1 MNFDFDPEKPEDTPR
16 KVAGHLD
23 LLQTL
28 LRDCPKQEGF
38 ELTPA
43 AAAALVETF
52 TAMAKA
58 MQQAEGLSFDFQLR
72 LKKTAA

>member
-1 MNFDFDPEKPEDTPR
+1 MTFDFDPEKPEKTLRSVPNN
-16 KVAGHLD
+16 LD
-23 LLQTL
+23 LLETL
-28 LRDCPKQEGF
+28 FRDCPKKGV
-38 ELTPA
+38 ELTPG

-58 MQQAEGLSFDFQLR
+58 MQQVEGLTYDVRLR